1 MSPPPLPPPPQ
12 PLTNLPSLPDLLLT
26 ALSVCFLFT
35 SSKPHIPSTSCPFFS
50 FSLKPRRFLKI
61 PAMSHTIATTASSN
75 PNRNNLNPLFPPRRH
90 NFASPQSL
98 SDWLKPRLPSE
109 SFASWGVKPGTKNVH
124 NLWLELSEG
133 ETSLADSTPPV
144 RTVQVLSVRITGNDG
159 KFLVE
164 SHQEL
169 SDGNMRKR
177 GRPLSEKM
185 KPNEDPQS
193 AAFRA
198 IREELGSVIGA
209 QNGTEFEVRDIVTI
223 DPNSYEMRVE
233 ERDSGSYPGLPGCY
247 VLHTLNATVEG
258 LPQADFCT
266 YEMDEYGDFDD
277 KKLANRAVS
286 VKKHYWTWVSAD
298 SVEP

>member
-1 MSPPPLPPPPQ
+1 MSPPPPPQ

-35 SSKPHIPSTSCPFFS
+35 SSKSHIASTNCPFLS
-50 FSLKPRRFLKI
+50 FPLNPRRFLKI
-61 PAMSHTIATTASSN
+61 PAMSHTATPTTSISSN
-75 PNRNNLNPLFPPRRH
+75 PNKLNLNLLPPRRH

-98 SDWLKPRLPSE
+98 SDWLKPRLPSD

-144 RTVQVLSVRITGNDG
+144 RTVQVLSVRITGKDG

-169 SDGNMRKR
+169 SDGNVRQR

-185 KPNEDPQS
+185 KPNEVPES
-193 AAFRA
+193 AAVRA
-198 IREELGSVIGA
+198 IREELGSVIGDET
-209 QNGTEFEVRDIVTI
+209 GFDLRDIVTI
-223 DPNSYEMRVE
+223 DPNSYQMRVE

-258 LPQADFCT
+258 LPEGDFCT
-266 YEMDEYGDFDD
+266 YEMDEYGDFDE
-277 KKLANRAVS
+277 KKVADRAVS

-298 SVEP
+298 SMET